1 MTGGYRIE
9 LAWDQVPDDWQTYAS
24 ALFGL
29 ANANSRDWVG
39 YHDRTR
45 GGRRLA
51 AFDGERL
58 TGVLFVGAGAL
69 TKAFVESALGAAH
82 SPEARY
88 RLLAGRASGVQEGPG
103 PLVCSCFCVGA
114 NTIAKAIASGCA
126 SVEFVGETLK
136 AGTNCG
142 SCRSEIRMMLE
153 EQIHEQSSQQ
163 RAPQTV

>member
-1 MTGGYRIE
+1 MAGGYRIE
-9 LAWDQVPDDWQTYAS
+9 LAWDQAPSDWQTYAS
-24 ALFGL
+24 TLFGL

-39 YHDRTR
+39 YHDRAR
-45 GGRRLA
+45 GGRRRA

-58 TGVLFVGAGAL
+58 TGVLFVGTSAL
-69 TKAFVESALGAAH
+69 SKGFIEGALGAAH
-82 SPEARY
+82 SPDSRT
-88 RLLAGRASGVQEGPG
+88 RLLAGRSAGVQEESG

-114 NTIAKAIASGCA
+114 NSIAKAVASGCA
-126 SVEFVGETLK
+126 SVESIGETLK